1 MGMTEKIYV
10 RRFHFP
16 VSSSP
21 FTLASD
27 DVSYI
32 YLSYQQDDVNFLR
45 LFSEERNTYF
55 PDFSFIVDG
64 YGGVQLCGILTM
76 RLDLESFFL
85 WTVSNIC
92 V

>member
-1 MGMTEKIYV
+1 MTEKFYT
-10 RRFHFP
+10 RPFHFP

-27 DVSYI
+27 DVSYM
-32 YLSYQQDDVNFLR
+32 YLSYLAALLRGTKYIFSGLR
-45 LFSEERNTYF
+45 LYSRQ
-55 PDFSFIVDG
+55 IWWCAV
-64 YGGVQLCGILTM
+64 VQNSDDAV
-76 RLDLESFFL
+76 LDLGSFFL